1 MRRAAKALVK
11 AGEIIHK
18 LWIILSRDISEQ
30 MLYGG
35 VQSRIALCSSIDN
48 INTKMKKSVKVT
60 KVLPEILNKYEI
72 VFKLVLRTLVEL

>member
-30 MLYGG
+30 MLYRGGGGG
-35 VQSRIALCSSIDN
+35 VQSRIALCSSILYKHRN
-48 INTKMKKSVKVT
+48 GQIK
-60 KVLPEILNKYEI
+60 NKN
-72 VFKLVLRTLVEL
+72 LS

>member
-30 MLYGG
+30 MLYRG

-48 INTKMKKSVKVT
+48 INTKMKKSVKV
-60 KVLPEILNKYEI
+60 LPEILNKYEI

>member
-30 MLYGG
+30 MLYRG

-48 INTKMKKSVKVT
+48 IVSEWTNKEQKS
-60 KVLPEILNKYEI
+60 ILK
-72 VFKLVLRTLVEL
+72 